1 MHSANLAQGEPLAP
15 TTSQWRPS
23 VCSIIPL
30 KNNSFP
36 TSHCFSL
43 RSAPGQWKLAKII
56 MVYKRPT
63 KKTVAPHP
71 AIAQS
76 LSLTPSTRFLLLCS
90 KSTFLE
96 PLAPIFLAPIFNHNN
111 TTLSRPP
118 AYEIFESRSTSLYVL
133 LLDWYAALNS
143 ALLRYGAPPHCTS
156 SIMALYSNG
165 LFFVSEPTN
174 QPPTFSLRGVPVT
187 MLPT

>member
-1 MHSANLAQGEPLAP
+1 MEARQNHHGLQ
-15 TTSQWRPS
+15 
-23 VCSIIPL
+23 
-30 KNNSFP
+30 K
-36 TSHCFSL
+36 
-43 RSAPGQWKLAKII
+43 
-56 MVYKRPT
+56 PT
-63 KKTVAPHP
+63 KRTVAPHP

-96 PLAPIFLAPIFNHNN
+96 PLAPIFNHNN

-118 AYEIFESRSTSLYVL
+118 ASEIFESRSTSLYVL
-133 LLDWYAALNS
+133 LLDWHAALNS

-156 SIMALYSNG
+156 AIMALYSNG

-174 QPPTFSLRGVPVT
+174 QPPTFSLRGVPDNAAHLAHASSSLFS
-187 MLPT
+187 LPVLQISTPLLKLFSITSVGLTPPTILSQI

>member
-96 PLAPIFLAPIFNHNN
+96 PLAPIFNHNN

-143 ALLRYGAPPHCTS
+143 ALLRYVEPLHIVHPPSWPYTPMVS
-156 SIMALYSNG
+156 SLSQ
-165 LFFVSEPTN
+165 N
-174 QPPTFSLRGVPVT
+174 QPINLLLSPYAGCPT